1 MMKAY
6 RCYGI
11 NGKKEIIAFTPKHG
25 DTDADEVEL
34 YLQPYCNEAENAD
47 GVKAIEYKGSL
58 YFDWMFGFRDEV
70 VYVNTYKDGDAY
82 GNPTGEKI
90 AIATLKK

>member
-25 DTDADEVEL
+25 DADADEVEL
-34 YLQPYCNEAENAD
+34 YLQPYCNEVENTD

-58 YFDWMFGFRDEV
+58 YFDWMWRYKDNV
-70 VYVNTYKDGDAY
+70 LYVNTYKSGDEM
-82 GNPTGEKI
+82 GHPTGIKI
-90 AIATLKK
+90 AIATIK

>member
-25 DTDADEVEL
+25 DADADEVEL
-34 YLQPYCNEAENAD
+34 YLQPYCNEAEKQRKFIYRFIHKVACMC
-47 GVKAIEYKGSL
+47 GI
-58 YFDWMFGFRDEV
+58 M
-70 VYVNTYKDGDAY
+70 
-82 GNPTGEKI
+82 
-90 AIATLKK
+90 